1 MVEAGVVPRLV
12 QMLSRNDLPQLQ
24 LEAAWTITNIA
35 CAEVKHAKLLIS
47 NGTKIDFKIF
57 VSHHV

>member
-1 MVEAGVVPRLV
+1 MPRLV
-12 QMLSRNDLPQLQ
+12 QMLTRNDLPQLQ

-47 NGTKIDFKIF
+47 NGRKIDNQICDPRHF
-57 VSHHV
+57 